1 MANIFQKSS
10 KKQSL
15 DQIVDVKIER
25 LDINGCG
32 VTRLKKKPVFIE
44 KTLPGERVKIQI
56 FEQKSKYSRA
66 NIIEL
71 IQTSEN
77 RVEASCLHYHLCG
90 GCDLQHLTFSEHL
103 AFKQQKVSEL
113 FERNHIDQSLPWQN
127 PIVSKPWHY
136 RRKARIGVQY
146 DKKGDVTLG
155 FRKKNTNQLVAIKNC
170 PILDEKIAS
179 LFSPLKKII
188 SDLSIGRSIGHIEVI
203 VTDEINIV
211 IRQLKK
217 LNIADV
223 TLWKNASEVNKWQ
236 IFIDDGQKVTPL
248 TDVKPLTYTLLNELE
263 LTFETGDFIQINH
276 EVNLD
281 MVKRSLEWLSL
292 ATTDV
297 VLDLFCGLGNFSL
310 SLAQQVDQ
318 VVGIEGVQTMVD
330 RAALNAR
337 NNQLTNCQFYQADL
351 NANWLSNNW
360 AKISFDKVL
369 LDPARAG
376 ALEAVEQLVKL
387 SIPKILYVSCDP
399 ATLARD
405 AKCLI
410 DHGYKL
416 EKIALIDMFSQTKH
430 TETMVLF
437 SRSAK

>member
-223 TLWKNASEVNKWQ
+223 TLWENASEVNKWQ